1 MIEPTTRP
9 AATDAPGTPARRV
22 RVSSEDAAERLIATT
37 IAMLREVPFTELSV
51 RTIAARADLNN
62 STIDRCFGSIE
73 NLYLAAAHRLALH
86 AVERLPDSP
95 DPTPL
100 TDPDFT
106 LSIRFRAWL
115 ISNGADPAVFRT
127 TSEDPLA
134 IALTNRQQRLHDVSP
149 LTVQTFNQLIAFF
162 MQGYIVFNE
171 THAINEE
178 IRINM
183 LAMMYTIIESL
194 PELERSLGWTGR
206 EAIDPSPPGSEPT
219 KE

>member
-1 MIEPTTRP
+1 M
-9 AATDAPGTPARRV
+9 TDEHPVSARRS
-22 RVSSEDAAERLIATT
+22 RVSSDEAAERLIETT
-37 IAMLREVPFTELSV
+37 IAMLREVPFSELSV
-51 RTIAARADLNN
+51 RSIAARADLNN

-73 NLYLAAAHRLALH
+73 NLYLAAAHRLALQ

-100 TDPDFT
+100 TDPDLT
-106 LSIRFRAWL
+106 LGIRFRAWL

-127 TSEDPLA
+127 TKDDPLA
-134 IALTNRQQRLHDVSP
+134 EALTNRQQRLHDVSP
-149 LTVQTFNQLIAFF
+149 LTAQTFNQLIAFL

-183 LAMMYTIIESL
+183 LAMIYTIIDSL
-194 PELERSLGWTGR
+194 PELEQSLGWTGR
-206 EAIDPSPPGSEPT
+206 DAIDPTLPPD
-219 KE
+219 